1 MYNKTARVL
10 LYLLT
15 VWLAQPSTLLA
26 CTTAV
31 FGPAATADGAP
42 LLWKNRDTNV
52 LSIKVVFVPEKPF
65 SYLGLVNTEETSGLI
80 NTNFSR
86 SGSQG
91 KGLGYLWVETELEF
105 NTIR

>member
-1 MYNKTARVL
+1 MHNKTARVL
-10 LYLLT
+10 LYLLA

-26 CTTAV
+26 CSTAV
-31 FGPAATADGAP
+31 FGPAADGAP
-42 LLWKNRDTNV
+42 LLWKNRDMDV
-52 LSIKVVFVPEKPF
+52 LSNKIVFVLEKPF
-65 SYLGLVNTEETSGLI
+65 SYLGLVNAEETSGLI

-91 KGLGYLWVETELEF
+91 KGFGYLRVETELEF